1 MICSSTTSAESLK
14 QGLQQQR
21 MMQTHMMQQT
31 TKSNDER
38 APFGNVASAANST
51 QSPAAQ
57 KKTIALME
65 YRAAPVMS
73 PFKEAHQGGEPVI
86 GEPVIDFTQRIET
99 PLRQPTVFA
108 REDDPRIAGMHD
120 RHGHLDPNMVQ
131 SYVDEQISS
140 FMSDAYAEM
149 GQKIRQ
155 AAQYKG
161 TTWQTPITNS
171 NMVHLPST
179 DSIFPYLPAVNPYHA
194 VSFSRHPMH
203 KAGYYTPLYAPG
215 PDAFAASPQ
224 MRVRMVNAGAEA
236 SW

>member
-38 APFGNVASAANST
+38 TPFGNVASAANST

-57 KKTIALME
+57 KKTITPME
-65 YRAAPVMS
+65 YSAAPVTS

-86 GEPVIDFTQRIET
+86 DYTQRIET
-99 PLRQPTVFA
+99 PLRQPTVFV
-108 REDDPRIAGMHD
+108 REDDLRIAGMHD
-120 RHGHLDPNMVQ
+120 RHGHLDPNIVQ
-131 SYVDEQISS
+131 SYVDEQITSY
-140 FMSDAYAEM
+140 MSDAYAEM
-149 GQKIRQ
+149 GQQIQQ

-161 TTWQTPITNS
+161 TTWQPPITNS

-179 DSIFPYLPAVNPYHA
+179 DSIFPYLPAANPYHA
-194 VSFSRHPMH
+194 VSSSRHPVH
-203 KAGYYTPLYAPG
+203 KAGYYTPLYAHG

-224 MRVRMVNAGAEA
+224 MRGRMVNTGAEA